1 MNIYIWRH
9 NKTYHSHS
17 MIDEPCVNTD
27 FYLDA
32 LAIVVASSKEEALEK
47 LAQEN
52 KGWRIEDLKRLE
64 CKVIPLDKAG
74 VAYTE
79 LRGGIN
85 HL

>member
-17 MIDEPCVNTD
+17 MIDEPCVNTE

-32 LAIVVASSKEEALEK
+32 LAIVVASSKDEALEK
-47 LAQEN
+47 LAQEQ
-52 KGWRIEDLKRLE
+52 KGWRIDDLKRLE
-64 CKVIPLDKAG
+64 CKVVPLDKAG

>member
-17 MIDEPCVNTD
+17 MIDEPCVNTE

-32 LAIVVASSKEEALEK
+32 LAIVVASSKDEALEK
-47 LAQEN
+47 LAQEQ
-52 KGWRIEDLKRLE
+52 KGWRIDDLKRLE

>member
-17 MIDEPCVNTD
+17 MIDEPCVNTE

-32 LAIVVASSKEEALEK
+32 LAIVVASSTEEALEK
-47 LAQEN
+47 LAQEK
-52 KGWRIEDLKRLE
+52 KGWRIDDLKRLE
-64 CKVIPLDKAG
+64 CKVIPVDKAG

>member
-17 MIDEPCVNTD
+17 MIDEPCVNTE

-32 LAIVVASSKEEALEK
+32 LAIVVASSTEEALEK
-47 LAQEN
+47 LDQEK
-52 KGWRIEDLKRLE
+52 KGWRIDDLKRLE
-64 CKVIPLDKAG
+64 CKVIPVDKAG

>member
-17 MIDEPCVNTD
+17 MIDEPCVTSE

-32 LAIVVASSKEEALEK
+32 LAIVVAASLEEALDK
-47 LAQEN
+47 LAAEN
-52 KGWRIEDLKRLE
+52 KGWRIDDLRRLE
-64 CKVIPLDKAG
+64 CKVIPVDKAG
-74 VAYTE
+74 VAYSE
-79 LRGGIN
+79 LRGLIN

>member
-17 MIDEPCVNTD
+17 MIDEPCVNTE

-32 LAIVVASSKEEALEK
+32 LAIVVASSKDEALEK
-47 LAQEN
+47 LAQEQ
-52 KGWRIEDLKRLE
+52 KGWRIDDLKRLE
-64 CKVIPLDKAG
+64 CKVIPVDKAG